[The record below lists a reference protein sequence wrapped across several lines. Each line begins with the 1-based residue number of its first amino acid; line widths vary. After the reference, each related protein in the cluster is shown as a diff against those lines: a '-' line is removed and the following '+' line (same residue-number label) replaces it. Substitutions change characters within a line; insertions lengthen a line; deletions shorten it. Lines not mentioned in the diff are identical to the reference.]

1 MMSADIF
8 LIFNDYYEK
17 SWTDNELPTENV
29 PIRRPGDETQQCTVY
44 VVRSGTAGRNPTD
57 SSFNILIY
65 DAFAGVK
72 KLNQY

>member
-1 MMSADIF
+1 M
-8 LIFNDYYEK
+8 
-17 SWTDNELPTENV
+17 